1 MTETMTRTLATDK
14 VSDIIQVDTVRVTKV
29 DMAKAEKVAKADR
42 LGRLAGESADAVY
55 QVRQVEGV
63 GLVHLV
69 DAYRAVGAP
78 IVIALRDELV
88 RSVRAFVE
96 VAENG
101 KKVASGQYVNQS
113 RYGRGH
119 RIVESWH
126 DDETT
131 EQCVA
136 RFLEDCQD
144 TGSHVGITEFVRW
157 IGGSES
163 KPKDPAKALR
173 AALRAFYKS
182 GGTYEYVRQCALEN
196 WADMGGDPS
205 QGWIPIGE

>member
-1 MTETMTRTLATDK
+1 MSETALRTLATDK
-14 VSDIIQVDTVRVTKV
+14 VSDIIQVETVRVTKS
-29 DMAKAEKVAKADR
+29 DMAKAEKVAKTDR

-78 IVIALRDELV
+78 IVVALRDELV

-96 VAENG
+96 VAVDGE
-101 KKVASGQYVNQS
+101 KVASGQYVNQS
-113 RYGRGH
+113 RYSRGH
-119 RIVESWH
+119 RIADSWH

-131 EQCVA
+131 ADCVS
-136 RFLEDCQD
+136 RFLADCQA
-144 TGSHVGITEFVRW
+144 TGSHVGISEFVRW

-163 KPKDPAKALR
+163 KPKDPAKALA
-173 AALRAFYKS
+173 AALRAFYRA
-182 GGTYEYVRQCALEN
+182 GGTLSDAQGIASGEWEG
-196 WADMGGDPS
+196 MG
-205 QGWIPIGE
+205 E